1 MIRYLISL
9 EPEEATVLY
18 ELAASEMRDPRDQIR
33 FMLRMELERRGLL
46 PVQGEQ
52 PLQPANRVKG
62 VQNEAD
68 KRQLY
73 E

>member
-9 EPEEATVLY
+9 EPEEAAVLY

-46 PVQGEQ
+46 PAPASGTPQQDVLSDQGE
-52 PLQPANRVKG
+52 
-62 VQNEAD
+62 
-68 KRQLY
+68 
-73 E
+73 